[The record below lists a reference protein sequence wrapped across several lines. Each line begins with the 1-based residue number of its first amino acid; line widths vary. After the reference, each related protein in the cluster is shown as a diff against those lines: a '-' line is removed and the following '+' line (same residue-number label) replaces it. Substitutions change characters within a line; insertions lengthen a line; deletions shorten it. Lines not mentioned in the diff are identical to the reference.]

1 MVKDCTL
8 HVVIA
13 TVQVPMMTN
22 FDLKDMSSD
31 SSEKSWSQVRF
42 VYPSIHL
49 FIYLSIHPSFQGH
62 SLGEAR
68 IKQSKRVPNDGGGV
82 FDKYLFKLTTSTPE
96 SDTST
101 TKHNNEDEDTDNTL
115 AGIPSLTELDDDNK
129 FHTIEHRSLSPGEV
143 RRPLIKG
150 SRRTENPLSDG
161 EVPLELKMYRKS
173 RNKRDIVVKD
183 TTPRSISTE
192 NELRDGIDVINISRG
207 KGVPQ
212 LSHTQIASPVINETI
227 RVQVVHSISQDNQVT
242 SSSSSPKLTIS
253 ETPLQSP
260 QQIKPHPYTITI
272 AHAPPN
278 DSSPGKTAQSLMQG
292 PVKVIE
298 ESSQG
303 TEPSCSSFS
312 SISVPLPD

>member
-1 MVKDCTL
+1 MDKDCTL
-8 HVVIA
+8 YVVIA

-42 VYPSIHL
+42 LHPSIHP
-49 FIYLSIHPSFQGH
+49 LSIHPSFQGH

-68 IKQSKRVPNDGGGV
+68 TKQSKRVPNNRGDV

-129 FHTIEHRSLSPGEV
+129 FLSVEHRSLSPGEV

-150 SRRTENPLSDG
+150 SRRTDNPLSDG

-173 RNKRDIVVKD
+173 RNKRDMVVKD

-212 LSHTQIASPVINETI
+212 LSHTHIASPETT
-227 RVQVVHSISQDNQVT
+227 RVQVVHSTSQDDQIR
-242 SSSSSPKLTIS
+242 SSYSPKLTIS

-260 QQIKPHPYTITI
+260 QQRKPHPYTITI
-272 AHAPPN
+272 AHPPPN
-278 DSSPGKTAQSLMQG
+278 DSSPAKTAQPLMQG

-312 SISVPLPD
+312 FTSISIPLPPD